1 MKYQNIQKLNLANL
15 PTPIQKLNQPYK
27 DKTIYIKRDDLTES
41 VASGNK
47 IRKLEYELKY
57 AMDLGSD
64 LIITCGGYQSNH
76 CRATAALCSQL
87 NLRCVL
93 LLRKEYG
100 DNLYNGNYF
109 LDDILGADIYV
120 KEHDDFQENK
130 QKYLEDLKYQYEKQS
145 YHPYIIPMGASD
157 GIGTLG
163 YIHAYEEI
171 LQNEIDLNVSF
182 DTIVCAVG
190 SGGTYA
196 GLYIGNEL
204 FNQNKKIIGINVCD
218 DADFFVKEIRNIIH
232 ETLDFINESPINEE
246 NITIIDGY
254 VGIGYA
260 QNTKEELLILKN
272 IAKSGLVL
280 DPVYTGKA
288 YIGLLNEIKKGTLND
303 SKNILFIHTGGIF
316 GLLSKS
322 QEFLGTV

>member
-1 MKYQNIQKLNLANL
+1 MNISKLNLAHL
-15 PTPIQKLNQPYK
+15 PTPIEKL
-27 DKTIYIKRDDLTES
+27 DKTYNNKNIYIKRDDLTES
-41 VASGNK
+41 IASGNK

-57 AMDLGSD
+57 ALDQGTD

-76 CRATAALCSQL
+76 CRATAALCSKL
-87 NLRCVL
+87 HLKCVL
-93 LLRKEYG
+93 LLRKELG

-109 LDDILGADIYV
+109 LDDILGASIYV

-130 QKYLEDLKYQYEKQS
+130 QKYLEELKHHYTKAG

-163 YIHAYEEI
+163 YVNAYEEI
-171 LQNEIDLNVSF
+171 LQNEKELQVSF

-204 FNQNKKIIGINVCD
+204 FHQNKKIIGINVCD
-218 DADFFVKEIRNIIH
+218 DAQFFVDEIRKIIH
-232 ETLDFINESPINEE
+232 DTLDFIGQPPINEE
-246 NITIIDGY
+246 HITIIDGY
-254 VGIGYA
+254 VGKGYA
-260 QNTKEELLILKN
+260 QNTKDELVQLMK
-272 IAKSGLVL
+272 IAKEDGLVL

-288 YIGLLNEIKKGTLND
+288 YIGMIKEIVKGTFKD
-303 SKNILFIHTGGIF
+303 SKNILFIHTGGTY
-316 GLLSKS
+316 GLLAKAN
-322 QEFLGTV
+322 EFILQS